1 MMDYRCFRNDDPP
14 RLAEIWRTADLGPG
28 AMQPMTVAHLEAGVF
43 SKPYFD
49 REGLILALDGEQA
62 VGFAHAAFAP
72 SADRGSIDTTTGTT
86 LLAVVVPHDREEEI
100 AAGLIARCED
110 YLRRR
115 GARTIL
121 GGGSAE
127 MTGFY
132 LGLYGGA
139 DIPGILDSST
149 CMQQAFRAAGYEVAD
164 RIAILRRPL
173 SGFRPPVNRLQL
185 AIRRATTLR
194 VIDEPSRRTW
204 WEAATTTGIALRRY
218 ELRAN
223 QEGPDG
229 VSPLLG
235 SATLWD
241 MQPLAAAWGVPAAG
255 LMNVAIEGPRRR
267 QGLASY
273 LVAEAMHDLAAEG
286 VTLMETQ
293 VSEANA
299 PALKLFGKLGFQI
312 ADHGTVFRKA
322 SGTAAHQA

>member
-1 MMDYRCFRNDDPP
+1 MIDYRCFRNDDPP
-14 RLAEIWRTADLGPG
+14 RLAEIWRTADLGPR

-49 REGLILALDGEQA
+49 REGLILAVAGEQV

-72 SADRGSIDTTTGTT
+72 SADHSSIDTSIGST
-86 LLAVVVPHDREEEI
+86 LLVVVAPHDHEDEI

-139 DIPGILDSST
+139 DVPGILDSSGG
-149 CMQQAFRAAGYEVAD
+149 MQRAFRAAGYEVAD
-164 RIAILRRPL
+164 RIAVLRRPL
-173 SGFRPPVNRLQL
+173 AGFRPPVNRLQL

-194 VIDEPSRRTW
+194 VIDEPARRTW

-218 ELRAN
+218 ELRSS

-229 VSPLLG
+229 AAPLLG
-235 SATLWD
+235 SATFWD
-241 MQPLAAAWGVPAAG
+241 MQTLAEAWGVSAVG
-255 LMNVAIEGPRRR
+255 LMNVTIEGPRRR

-273 LVAEAMHDLAAEG
+273 LIAEAMHDLSAEG
-286 VTLMETQ
+286 VTRVEAQ
-293 VSEANA
+293 VSETNG
-299 PALKLFGKLGFQI
+299 PALKLFGKLGFQTD
-312 ADHGTVFRKA
+312 DHGTVFRKP
-322 SGTAAHQA
+322 